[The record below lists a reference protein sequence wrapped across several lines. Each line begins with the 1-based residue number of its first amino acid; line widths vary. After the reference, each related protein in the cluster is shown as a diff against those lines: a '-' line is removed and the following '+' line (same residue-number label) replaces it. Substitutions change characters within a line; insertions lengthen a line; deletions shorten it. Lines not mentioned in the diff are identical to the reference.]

1 MSLNPGDRLSQYEIL
16 EAIGAG
22 GMGEVYRARDTRLDR
37 DVAIKVL
44 PDEFSRD
51 RDRLARFEREAKLLA
66 QLNHPNIATLHG
78 LEEAHGQKF
87 IVMELIE
94 GETLAERIVSGPI
107 PIDEAILL
115 FQQIATGLSV
125 AHEKGIVHRDL
136 KPANIKIGPDGT
148 PKILDFGLAKAFAGE
163 DARSAGSSQSPT
175 LTKATA
181 LGVIIGTASYMSPEQ
196 ARGKTVD
203 KRTDIWA
210 LGCCLYEAL
219 TGSRAFVGETVTDTL
234 AAVVRAEPRLERLP
248 RETPSLCRVLIG
260 RCLEK
265 DLKNRLHD
273 AADANVLLQE
283 SAHADPPVGVTRT
296 TTAWPRIAAALL
308 VGCAL
313 GALFVALISPRG
325 GDDAPRLVTEFSVLR
340 PELDRMYQ
348 YHREAP
354 AIALSP
360 DGSMLAYVATDSDES
375 MVFLRE
381 LGKRGARAIPQT
393 EGATS
398 VFFSPDGEWIGFTA
412 SSNKLKK
419 VAVSGQ
425 APVTLADAADGYGAS
440 WGVDGMIVYAQ
451 PGGRSLTEIP
461 AAGGT
466 PQPITTIETSE
477 SSHRFPVHLPGDRG
491 VLFTSRS
498 FDFSTTSIMVKPTNG
513 EPKLLIEGG
522 TSARYAPTG
531 HLIYGQRGALV
542 AVRFDLERLE
552 VIGDPATVLESVQ
565 QYRGLATQFSISE
578 DGTLAYV
585 PGSSAEHDR
594 TLTWVDRTGSEE
606 ILPVPARPYS
616 QPRLSPSGT
625 QVAMGIDD
633 ADRDVWIYDVENG
646 ALRRLTFGG
655 SDGFPVWTPDGRHVV
670 FQSNRAGVP
679 AVYWKPSDGGGP
691 AERLAVTET
700 YDMPHSFTPDGNK
713 LALVQAHPETATD
726 ISWLDM
732 TDREQTHEYLKTAG
746 FENSPMFSP
755 DGRFLAYRTE
765 ESGRGEIYVQPFP
778 MTGAKWQVSTGGGS
792 EVVWAHD
799 GRELYYRNAT
809 KFMAVDISLDPVFS
823 AGKPRILFE
832 AEYERTVPDRA
843 NYDVDNNGERFL
855 VVKASGDVQPSR
867 EIVIT
872 LNWAETLKTTL
883 PAPR

>member
-1 MSLNPGDRLSQYEIL
+1 MSLNPGDRLSQYEVL

-51 RDRLARFEREAKLLA
+51 KDRLARFEREAKLLA

-78 LEEAHGQKF
+78 LEEAHGRKF

-94 GETLAERIVSGPI
+94 GQTLAERIASGPI

-115 FQQIATGLSV
+115 FQQIATGLAV

-136 KPANIKIGPDGT
+136 KPANIKIGLDGT
-148 PKILDFGLAKAFAGE
+148 PKILDFGLAKAFAGKDE
-163 DARSAGSSQSPT
+163 PSAHSSQSPT
-175 LTKATA
+175 LTKGTA

-219 TGSRAFVGETVTDTL
+219 TGKHAFLGETVTDTL
-234 AAVVRAEPRLERLP
+234 AAVVKQEPRLDRLP

-273 AADANVLLQE
+273 AADAHVLLQE
-283 SAHADPPVGVTRT
+283 SSRADSSAGT
-296 TTAWPRIAAALL
+296 TGTTSPWPRMAAALL
-308 VGCAL
+308 IGCAL
-313 GALFVALISPRG
+313 GALLVALVSPGDR
-325 GDDAPRLVTEFSVLR
+325 DDAPRPVTEFTVLR
-340 PELDRMYQ
+340 PEFDRMDY
-348 YHREAP
+348 RFAP

-360 DGSMLAYVATDSDES
+360 DGTKLAFVATSSGED
-375 MVFLRE
+375 MVFVRE
-381 LGKRGARAIPQT
+381 LGKRGARLIPQT
-393 EGATS
+393 ERATS

-412 SSNKLKK
+412 DDKLKK
-419 VAVSGQ
+419 VAGAGQ
-425 APVTLADAADGYGAS
+425 APVTLADAQDAYGAS
-440 WGVDGMIVYAQ
+440 WGEDDMIVYSRRD
-451 PGGRSLTEIP
+451 GGGLMEIP

-466 PQPITTIETSE
+466 PRPLTTIDTSE
-477 SSHRFPVHLPGDRG
+477 AAHRFPVHLPDDWG
-491 VLFTSRS
+491 VLFNTGGVL
-498 FDFSTTSIMVKPTNG
+498 DLTTNSVMVKPREG
-513 EPKLLIEGG
+513 EPKLLIEDG
-522 TSARYAPTG
+522 TNARYAPTG
-531 HLIYGQRGALV
+531 HLLYGQRGALV
-542 AVRFDLERLE
+542 AVPFDLERLE
-552 VIGDPATVLESVQ
+552 IVGDPVPVLEGVQ
-565 QYRGLATQFSISE
+565 QSQARSATQFSISE

-585 PGSSAEHDR
+585 PGIYAENDR
-594 TLTWVDRTGSEE
+594 TLMWVDRDGSEE
-606 ILPVPARPYS
+606 ILPVPSRSYG

-625 QVAMGIDD
+625 QIAIAIGDD
-633 ADRDVWIYDVENG
+633 ATDVWIYDVEDG

-655 SDGFPVWTPDGRHVV
+655 SDGFPVWTPDGRRVV
-670 FQSNRAGVP
+670 FQTIRDGV
-679 AVYWKPSDGGGP
+679 ATVYWKPADGSGP
-691 AERLAVTET
+691 AERLAVAET
-700 YDMPHSFTPDGNK
+700 YDMPHSFTPDGNQ
-713 LALVQAHPETATD
+713 LALVQARSETSTD
-726 ISWLDM
+726 LSWLDM
-732 TDREQTHEYLKTAG
+732 TDRETHDYLKTDG
-746 FENSPMFSP
+746 PENSPMFSP
-755 DGRFLAYRTE
+755 DGQFLAYRSS
-765 ESGRGEIYVQPFP
+765 ESGRVEIYVQPFP
-778 MTGAKWQVSTGGGS
+778 ATGGKWQVSTDGGS
-792 EVVWAHD
+792 EVVWGRD
-799 GRELYYRNAT
+799 GRELFYRNDA
-809 KFMAVDISLDPVFS
+809 KFMVVDVSLDPVFS

-843 NYDVDNNGERFL
+843 NYDVTHDAQRFL
-855 VVKASGDVQPSR
+855 VVKAGGDVQPSR